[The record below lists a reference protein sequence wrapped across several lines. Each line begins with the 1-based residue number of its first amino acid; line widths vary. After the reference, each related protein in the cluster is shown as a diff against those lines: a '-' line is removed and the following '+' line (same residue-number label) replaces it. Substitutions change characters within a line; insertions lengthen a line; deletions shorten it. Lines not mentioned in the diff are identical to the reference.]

1 MNNWKDKI
9 REVTNV
15 CYCHHNSGKE
25 LADEIIPIVTSLLE
39 EQKKEL
45 REIVM
50 KRFYSFNDKE
60 KDFQCNQRVLK
71 LRNTIQEDFNK
82 LNK

>member
-39 EQKKEL
+39 EQKKEFIKMIVK
-45 REIVM
+45 EIRIAQDEG
-50 KRFYSFNDKE
+50 KPTSRLTSLY
-60 KDFQCNQRVLK
+60 
-71 LRNTIQEDFNK
+71 NK